1 MPKNILVIGSD
12 STALAGTSAQF
23 DQAGF
28 FPTYANGIHDARR
41 LLSMVRFDLI
51 VSGIQSSFHADPF
64 FVELLLKHV
73 LTHKTPMLVVGSGR
87 TSLLN
92 LDADNIGDLLHFFPK
107 PPTCSDLI
115 RWSKNVLRWQQ
126 RPRVTDPAITLAGLT
141 LDPATRSVYSDR
153 GGHRSALLASEK
165 EFQILYFLM
174 NNPDRVF
181 SRSDLV
187 EGAWEGSVLREE
199 KAVNK
204 CIERLRNKLRPGF
217 FDGMIESIHGIGYK
231 LSPGVPESVISS

>member
-1 MPKNILVIGSD
+1 MPKNILVIGTD
-12 STALAGTSAQF
+12 SPALVGTSAQF
-23 DQAGF
+23 DHAGL
-28 FPTYANGIHDARR
+28 FPTYANDFHDARR
-41 LLSMVRFDLI
+41 LLSAVRFDLI
-51 VSGIQSSFHADPF
+51 VSGIESSSHADPF
-64 FVELLLKHV
+64 FAEILLKHV
-73 LTHKTPMLVVGSGR
+73 LTHKTPVLVVGAARSSVLELETDKISG
-87 TSLLN
+87 
-92 LDADNIGDLLHFFPK
+92 LLHFFPK

-126 RPRVTDPAITLAGLT
+126 CPRVTDPAITLAGLT
-141 LDPATRSVYSDR
+141 LDPATRSAYSDR
-153 GGHRSALLASEK
+153 GGRRATLRASEK

-174 NNPDRVF
+174 SNPDRVF

-187 EGAWEGSVLREE
+187 EGAWEGSILREQ

-231 LSPGVPESVISS
+231 FSAGMPESVRFG